1 VACAGIVAVRWP
13 AAGNRQDRGPHAGLT
28 WTRDRS
34 WDANR
39 CWIWNWP
46 RAVDL
51 QWQPPTARRGV
62 SSEVAVQ
69 LSIRNL
75 QVVWRATVVRCIAKA
90 AEFEDSSVA
99 EIPDNRDVTATSTA
113 NRGQY
118 VRRGRRLEYFTIA
131 YNSLEG
137 AASIIAGLLAGSV
150 SLVGFGLDS
159 MIEVAS
165 GAALLWRL
173 HHDMDTLR
181 REQAERTAL
190 RTVGACFVALALYIV
205 YESSSTLIRQ
215 VPPERSI
222 AGIVIASA
230 SVIVMPLLARA
241 KPRVGRQ
248 IGSGAMHA
256 DSKQADFCGY
266 LCGILLGG
274 LLLNAFL
281 GWWWMDPV
289 AGLVMVPII
298 AKEGIA
304 GLRAKACCD
313 DCRID

>member
-1 VACAGIVAVRWP
+1 MVAVDVGARSKLGCQWMMEVELSLQSVRN
-13 AAGNRQDRGPHAGLT
+13 GNGL
-28 WTRDRS
+28 WRDVAS
-34 WDANR
+34 
-39 CWIWNWP
+39 P
-46 RAVDL
+46 L
-51 QWQPPTARRGV
+51 GV
-62 SSEVAVQ
+62 VVQ
-69 LSIRNL
+69 LSIRTL
-75 QVVWRATVVRCIAKA
+75 QVVWRATVIRCIATA
-90 AEFEDSSVA
+90 PRTVRGFDRA
-99 EIPDNRDVTATSTA
+99 EIPDNREVAATSTA
-113 NRGQY
+113 TRRQY
-118 VRRGRRLEYFTIA
+118 VRRGQWLEYLTIA

-137 AASIIAGLLAGSV
+137 AASIIAGLFAGSV

-173 HHDMDTLR
+173 RHDMDTSR

-190 RTVGACFVALALYIV
+190 RTVGVCFVALALYIV
-205 YESSSTLIRQ
+205 YESSSTLIRR
-215 VPPERSI
+215 VPPEGSI

-241 KPRVGRQ
+241 KRRVARE

-256 DSKQADFCGY
+256 DSKQADYCAY

-274 LLLNAFL
+274 LLSNAVL
-281 GWWWMDPV
+281 RWWWMDPV

-313 DCRID
+313 NCRLY